1 MSDCIFCKII
11 NGDLPS
17 YKIYEDADTYVFLDN
32 AKKHF
37 GHTLVV
43 PKKHYVNTLDCDTQ
57 ILKAVISTVQK
68 VAKHYVDHCDIGGVL
83 IMNANNECAGQVVGH
98 LHYHIIPHGD
108 TKNRGAD
115 MDLKLQQEMLR
126 ITK

>member
-11 NGDLPS
+11 KGEVPS
-17 YKIYEDADTYVFLDN
+17 FKIYEDEYTYVFLDN

-43 PKKHYVNTLDCDTQ
+43 PKKHFVNTLDSDSET
-57 ILKAVISTVQK
+57 LKRVIETVQK
-68 VAKHYVDHCDIGGVL
+68 VSKHYVDDYDISGIL
-83 IMNANNECAGQVVGH
+83 IMNANGESAGQVVGH

-108 TKNRGAD
+108 RKNREPSLDLEIQKD
-115 MDLKLQQEMLR
+115 MLKM
-126 ITK
+126 TK